1 MRRQHMIIALAA
13 IAAALLSVVLILPLV
28 ALVAGCTPAELV
40 SGLQHPLTAPAL
52 RLSALTSLISLTF
65 TVAGGTPLAW
75 WLSRAEGRG
84 VGMLEVALRIPV
96 VTPPAVAG
104 VALLLA
110 FGRNGAAGSLLSS
123 VGAGVTFTTAA
134 VVIAQ
139 VFVSAPFYVQAAT
152 AAFRELDDNQILASR
167 SLGADGLRSFFAVA
181 LPAAWPALAGG
192 AALAWARAIGEFG
205 ATLLFAGN
213 LSGRTQTMPLAI
225 YTALESDL
233 QAAQALSVV
242 LVAAAFGALL
252 ALRAFERAPRN
263 RRTHRRS

>member
-1 MRRQHMIIALAA
+1 MRGRRLVMIPAGVAAATLGVVLLLPLAA
-13 IAAALLSVVLILPLV
+13 LI
-28 ALVAGCTPAELV
+28 AGCSPAELIA
-40 SGLQHPLTAPAL
+40 GLRHPLTAPAL
-52 RLSALTSLISLTF
+52 RLSAITSLISLAITII
-65 TVAGGTPLAW
+65 GGTPLSW
-75 WLSRAEGRG
+75 WLARTQRRG
-84 VGMLEVALRIPV
+84 VAVLEVALRVPV

-110 FGRNGAAGSLLSS
+110 FGRRGVLGSLTGA
-123 VGAGVTFTTAA
+123 VGADIAFTATA

-139 VFVSAPFYVQAAT
+139 VFVSAPFYIQAAT
-152 AAFRELDDNQILASR
+152 AAFRDLDEDQLMASK
-167 SLGADGLRSFFAVA
+167 SLGADSLRAFYTVV

-252 ALRAFERAPRN
+252 ALRAVERIPR
-263 RRTHRRS
+263 HRRSPRRS